1 MKLARRLSVIE
12 PSPTLAVSAKAA
24 KLKSEGIDVVSFG
37 AGEPDFDTPVHIK
50 EAAKKALDAGATKY
64 TLVEGTVPLRKAV
77 AKWIGDA
84 HGFKIDPSEV
94 IVSSGAKQSIFN
106 AVLAL
111 IDEGDEVIIPTPA
124 WVSYNDIV
132 KLAGGRPVNVPTKA
146 TENFQVR
153 VEDVAKAITPRTKMI
168 LVCSPS
174 NPTGAIYD
182 EETLRGLAK
191 LAVEKNV
198 WLMTDDIYRTLV
210 YGDGKFFQPAT
221 IGPEVRAHTIIIDGV
236 SKAFAMTGWR
246 VGFTVAPKHVVEA
259 MATLQGQS
267 TTHAASVAQAA
278 ALAAHRGPDRRAR
291 EDARRVRQAPQGDGR
306 AAARDPGRDVR
317 RAEGR
322 VLRLP
327 EPVGVHRQEDARGE
341 EDRERRA
348 ALRVAD
354 RGRAGRRRHGLGVR
368 RAGLRAA
375 VVRDLDEE
383 RRGGCAAVG
392 GGVAETD
399 VARGGARSPGLVC
412 SPAGRIARL
421 GIGKRPPLCCRLSK
435 MLACGKLG

>member
-1 MKLARRLSVIE
+1 MKLARRLSLVE

-24 KLKSEGIDVVSFG
+24 KLKAAGVDVVSFG
-37 AGEPDFDTPVHIK
+37 AGEPDFDTPLHIK

-77 AKWIGDA
+77 ATWIGKA
-84 HGFKIDPSEV
+84 HGFTVDPAEV
-94 IVSSGAKQSIFN
+94 IVSSGAKQSIYN
-106 AVLAL
+106 AVFAL

-146 TENFQVR
+146 SENFQVR
-153 VEDVAKAITPRTKMI
+153 AEDVAKAITPRTKMI

-182 EETLRGLAK
+182 ESTLRALAK
-191 LAVEKNV
+191 LAVEKDV

-221 IGPEVRAHTIIIDGV
+221 ISPEVRAKTLIIDGV

-246 VGFTVAPKHVVEA
+246 VGFTVAPKPVVEA

-278 ALAAHRGPDRRAR
+278 AQAAIEGPTDELEKMRVEFDKRRKVMVAR
-291 EDARRVRQAPQGDGR
+291 LREIPGVTCVEPKGAFYAFPDLSAFVGRKTPEGKTIENDVQLCEWLIEAAKVAVVMGSAFGAPGFVRLSYATSMKN
-306 AAARDPGRDVR
+306 V
-317 RAEGR
+317 
-322 VLRLP
+322 
-327 EPVGVHRQEDARGE
+327 E
-341 EDRERRA
+341 E
-348 ALRVAD
+348 
-354 RGRAGRRRHGLGVR
+354 GVR
-368 RAGLRAA
+368 RM
-375 VVRDLDEE
+375 
-383 RRGGCAAVG
+383 
-392 GGVAETD
+392 AE
-399 VARGGARSPGLVC
+399 ALP
-412 SPAGRIARL
+412 
-421 GIGKRPPLCCRLSK
+421 
-435 MLACGKLG
+435 KLT

>member
-1 MKLARRLSVIE
+1 VKLARRLSVVE

-24 KLKSEGIDVVSFG
+24 KLKAEGIDVVSFG

-84 HGFKIDPSEV
+84 HGIKVEPSEV

-106 AVLAL
+106 AIFAL

-146 TENFQVR
+146 EENFQVR

-174 NPTGAIYD
+174 NPTGAIY
-182 EETLRGLAK
+182 EEATLRGLAK
-191 LAVEKNV
+191 LAVEKDV

-221 IGPEVRAHTIIIDGV
+221 MGADVRAHTLIIDGV

-246 VGFTVAPKHVVEA
+246 VGFTVAPKNVVEA
-259 MATLQGQS
+259 MATIQGQS
-267 TTHAASVAQAA
+267 TTHAAAVSQAA
-278 ALAAHRGPDRRAR
+278 ALAAIEGPTDELEKMRVEFDKRRKVMVAR
-291 EDARRVRQAPQGDGR
+291 LREIPGVTCVEPKGAFYAFPDLSAFIGR
-306 AAARDPGRDVR
+306 KTPEGKKIENDVQLCEWLIEAARVAVVMGSAFHAPGFVR
-317 RAEGR
+317 LSYATSMKN
-322 VLRLP
+322 V
-327 EPVGVHRQEDARGE
+327 E
-341 EDRERRA
+341 E
-348 ALRVAD
+348 
-354 RGRAGRRRHGLGVR
+354 GVR
-368 RAGLRAA
+368 RL
-375 VVRDLDEE
+375 
-383 RRGGCAAVG
+383 
-392 GGVAETD
+392 AE
-399 VARGGARSPGLVC
+399 ALPKLV
-412 SPAGRIARL
+412 
-421 GIGKRPPLCCRLSK
+421 
-435 MLACGKLG
+435 

>member
-1 MKLARRLSVIE
+1 VKLARRLSVIE

-24 KLKSEGIDVVSFG
+24 KLKAQGIDVVSFG
-37 AGEPDFDTPVHIK
+37 AGEPDFDTPAHIK

-84 HGFKIDPSEV
+84 HGIAIDPSEV

-106 AVLAL
+106 VIHAL

-132 KLAGGRPVNVPTKA
+132 KMAGGKPVNVPTKA
-146 TENFQVR
+146 DENFQVR
-153 VEDVAKAITPRTKMI
+153 PEDVARAITPRTKMI

-182 EETLRGLAK
+182 EATLRALAK
-191 LAVEKNV
+191 LAVDKKV
-198 WLMTDDIYRTLV
+198 WLMTDDIYRTLI

-221 IGPEVRAHTIIIDGV
+221 ISPETRAHTIIIDGV

-259 MATLQGQS
+259 MATIQGQS

-278 ALAAHRGPDRRAR
+278 ALAAIEGPTD
-291 EDARRVRQAPQGDGR
+291 EL
-306 AAARDPGRDVR
+306 
-317 RAEGR
+317 EKM
-322 VLRLP
+322 
-327 EPVGVHRQEDARGE
+327 RQEFDKRRKVMVARLREIPGVKCVEPKGAFYAFPDLSAFIGKKTPEGKTIENDVQLCEWLIDAAKVAVVMGSAFHAPGFVRLSYATSMKNVE
-341 EDRERRA
+341 E
-348 ALRVAD
+348 
-354 RGRAGRRRHGLGVR
+354 GVR
-368 RAGLRAA
+368 RM
-375 VVRDLDEE
+375 
-383 RRGGCAAVG
+383 
-392 GGVAETD
+392 AEWL
-399 VARGGARSPGLVC
+399 P
-412 SPAGRIARL
+412 
-421 GIGKRPPLCCRLSK
+421 K
-435 MLACGKLG
+435 LA

>member
-1 MKLARRLSVIE
+1 VKLARRLSVVE

-24 KLKSEGIDVVSFG
+24 KLKAEGIDVISFG

-84 HGFKIDPSEV
+84 HGIKVEPSEV

-106 AVLAL
+106 AIFAL

-146 TENFQVR
+146 EENFQVR

-174 NPTGAIYD
+174 NPTGAIY
-182 EETLRGLAK
+182 EEATLRGLAK
-191 LAVEKNV
+191 LAVEKDV

-221 IGPEVRAHTIIIDGV
+221 MGADVRAHTLIIDGV

-246 VGFTVAPKHVVEA
+246 VGFTVAPKNVVEA
-259 MATLQGQS
+259 MATIQGQS
-267 TTHAASVAQAA
+267 TTHAAAVSQAA
-278 ALAAHRGPDRRAR
+278 ALAAIEGPTDELEKMRVEFDKRRKVMVAR
-291 EDARRVRQAPQGDGR
+291 LREIPGVTCVEPKGAFYAFPDLSAFIGRKTPEGKKIENDVQLCEWLIEAAKVAVVMGSAFHAPGFVRLSYATSMKN
-306 AAARDPGRDVR
+306 V
-317 RAEGR
+317 
-322 VLRLP
+322 
-327 EPVGVHRQEDARGE
+327 E
-341 EDRERRA
+341 E
-348 ALRVAD
+348 
-354 RGRAGRRRHGLGVR
+354 GVR
-368 RAGLRAA
+368 RL
-375 VVRDLDEE
+375 
-383 RRGGCAAVG
+383 
-392 GGVAETD
+392 AE
-399 VARGGARSPGLVC
+399 ALPKLV
-412 SPAGRIARL
+412 
-421 GIGKRPPLCCRLSK
+421 
-435 MLACGKLG
+435 